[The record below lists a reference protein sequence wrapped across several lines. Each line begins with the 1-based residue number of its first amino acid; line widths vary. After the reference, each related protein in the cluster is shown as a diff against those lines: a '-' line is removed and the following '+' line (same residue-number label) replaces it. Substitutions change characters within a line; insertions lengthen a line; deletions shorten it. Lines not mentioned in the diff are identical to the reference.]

1 MERCLGDGAGRTLV
15 GGSCAYERT
24 YGSGWSFWT
33 TFYEIKRL
41 DPLCPDDHLVPWTR
55 RQTEDHLGD
64 CIVTQYALR
73 LMPPDSVRRTYLP
86 EIAGAFDQLREE
98 NRFRFC
104 VNSKGIKLLTRGFQ
118 RFYDKRNPKSGG
130 MKTSFGVDLELRER
144 RIMLSKATAQIAI
157 TQANRLFTCM
167 AVGIFF
173 MLRHI
178 HSARGTAMPVHRRN
192 LTSFDKQNKVIPY
205 KQIGRSKAEIVT
217 MNVEFSKTDSSGFGR
232 RVS

>member
-1 MERCLGDGAGRTLV
+1 
-15 GGSCAYERT
+15 
-24 YGSGWSFWT
+24 
-33 TFYEIKRL
+33 
-41 DPLCPDDHLVPWTR
+41 
-55 RQTEDHLGD
+55 
-64 CIVTQYALR
+64 
-73 LMPPDSVRRTYLP
+73 MPPDSVRRTYLP

-104 VNSKGIKLLTRGFQ
+104 VNSKEIELLTRGFQ

-130 MKTSFGVDLELRER
+130 MKTSFGVDLALRER

-173 MLRHI
+173 MQRHI

-192 LTSFDKQNKVIPY
+192 LTS
-205 KQIGRSKAEIVT
+205 
-217 MNVEFSKTDSSGFGR
+217 
-232 RVS
+232 